1 MKKNLKKTFAEKVLL
16 KHLIKQKICLGDSIN
31 ITDPSQYSFI
41 LGQRSEV
48 FTVLNPKKVIRNL
61 KAFFHFLNHI
71 VETKGNL
78 CFITNIQEAFLLNK
92 LIKACSQEGHFCLGQ
107 DVKINNL
114 FAKKKPKAIVALF
127 LDSSR
132 LNVLYSESSILE
144 VPIIS
149 FTTQANSFFSSNLQ
163 ILGAFKTQL
172 SKNLLVS
179 LIIIS
184 LKKKKNFTS

>member
-1 MKKNLKKTFAEKVLL
+1 MKNNLKKKFAERVLL
-16 KHLIKQKICLGDSIN
+16 KHIVKEKICLGDSIN

-41 LGQRSEV
+41 LGRRSEL
-48 FTVLNPKKVIRNL
+48 FTVLNPKKLIRNL
-61 KAFFHFLNHI
+61 KAFFYFLNHI

-78 CFITNIQEAFLLNK
+78 CFITNIKEPFLLNK
-92 LIKACSQEGHFCLGQ
+92 LIKACSHDGHFCLEQ

-114 FAKKKPKAIVALF
+114 FTKNKPKAIVALF

-144 VPIIS
+144 VPVIS

-163 ILGAFKTQL
+163 VIGAFKTQV

-179 LIIIS
+179 LIILS
-184 LKKKKNFTS
+184 LKKKKNVTS